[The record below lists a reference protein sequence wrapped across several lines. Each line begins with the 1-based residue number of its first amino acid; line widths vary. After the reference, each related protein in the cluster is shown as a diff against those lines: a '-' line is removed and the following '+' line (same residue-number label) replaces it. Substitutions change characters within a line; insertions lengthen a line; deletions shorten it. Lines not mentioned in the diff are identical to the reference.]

1 VCVVCRVVRTCCI
14 LQVIRG
20 LAGSRIDV
28 FLLAAELLQ
37 EPELGGVEFTGDF
50 RPRERYVSNIME
62 LTGFLP
68 LLGLPDDAS
77 LLR

>member
-1 VCVVCRVVRTCCI
+1 VSCRV
-14 LQVIRG
+14 QVIRG

-68 LLGLPDDAS
+68 LLGLPDDSS

>member
-1 VCVVCRVVRTCCI
+1 VHICYI
-14 LQVIRG
+14 QVIRG

-50 RPRERYVSNIME
+50 RPRERYVSNTME

-68 LLGLPDDAS
+68 LLGLPDDSS